1 MSDATQAAVVDV
13 HLPGLGDR
21 PSGTYE
27 GDGYVIV
34 RDPDTAVVERAL
46 GELISTIRL
55 ECG

>member
-1 MSDATQAAVVDV
+1 M
-13 HLPGLGDR
+13 HLPGRGDR